1 MHIIGFE
8 RGGLVVISVFKE
20 FLSIYGLMQTK
31 GLGLRVKCMES
42 MKYGCVSVC
51 KCLNARYE
59 FKATPAL
66 QP

>member
-1 MHIIGFE
+1 MNIIGFE
-8 RGGLVVISVFKE
+8 RGGLVAVLKE

-31 GLGLRVKCMES
+31 GLGLRLRCMEG
-42 MKYGCVSVC
+42 MKYGCVSVY
-51 KCLNARYE
+51 KCLNAHYE